1 VLSSLAGVSVAVL
14 GVAFASPKQAQPA
27 APMTRPPNV
36 VLILMDDL
44 GYGDL
49 SSYGAPDAKT
59 PNIDRLA
66 REGAKFTDFY
76 ANAADCSP
84 TRTALITGRYQ
95 QRHGIE
101 WRLGSQPGD
110 SARGLLP
117 SETSLPRLLKSAGY
131 TTGLIGK
138 WHLGRKAEFHPNR
151 HGFDEFWGFL
161 GGALDYYSN
170 VSPVGVHDLF
180 HNDTPARHSGYLT
193 DEITA
198 RATSFIEIHQNRPFF
213 LEVAYN
219 ATHFPFQPPGLAG
232 NQRPAREATPFVD
245 AHGLERRIDS
255 LRRSG
260 SRAVY
265 VAMLERADRGVGRI
279 LATLDRLNLAPNTL
293 VIFTSDNG
301 GEGFSRN
308 APLFHRKLSLWE
320 GGIRVPALIRW
331 PARVPPGI
339 VSRQVG
345 ITMDLTTSILSAA
358 GVTPSSSPLS
368 DGMDLIPLLE
378 AGRIAERTLFW
389 RLQEAGRLQRAVRRG
404 RWKYLRD
411 GGTRTGG
418 GHEFLFDLEA
428 DVGERHDLTV
438 THAAMLPEFRALLA
452 AWEVDIESSRER
464 VAKSP

>member
-1 VLSSLAGVSVAVL
+1 MH
-14 GVAFASPKQAQPA
+14 AQPET
-27 APMTRPPNV
+27 PMTRAPNV

-95 QRHGIE
+95 QRYGIE

-110 SARGLLP
+110 TARGLLP
-117 SETSLPRLLKSAGY
+117 SETSLPRLLQSAGY
-131 TTGLIGK
+131 ATGLIGK

-151 HGFDEFWGFL
+151 HGFEEFWGFL
-161 GGALDYYSN
+161 GGAIDYYSH

-180 HNDTPARHSGYLT
+180 HNETPVRHSGYLT

-198 RATSFIEIHQNRPFF
+198 RATSFIELHRDRPFF

-219 ATHFPFQPPGLAG
+219 ATHFPFQPPGLAE
-232 NQRPAREATPFVD
+232 NQRPRSD
-245 AHGLERRIDS
+245 ASHAVAPHGLERRIDS
-255 LRRSG
+255 LRTTG

-265 VAMLERADRGVGRI
+265 VAMLESADRGIGGI
-279 LATLDRLNLAPNTL
+279 LATLDRLELSHNTL

-301 GEGFSRN
+301 GEWFSRN

-331 PARVPPGI
+331 PARVPGGI
-339 VSRQVG
+339 VTRQVA
-345 ITMDLTTSILSAA
+345 ITMDLTASIVAAA
-358 GVTPSSSPLS
+358 GVTLPSSYLA
-368 DGMDLIPLLE
+368 DGIDLIPLLT

-389 RLQEAGRLQRAVRRG
+389 RLQEAGRLQRAARRG

-418 GHEFLFDLEA
+418 GQEFLFDLEE
-428 DVGERHDLTV
+428 DVAERRDLTLI
-438 THAAMLPEFRALLA
+438 HGAMLAELRALLTS
-452 AWEVDIESSRER
+452 WEADIESGSGR
-464 VAKSP
+464 VPNSQ